1 MSSHVIIL
9 SYLPLLQMNQLQC
22 LEARRPSRDFVLQ
35 QQVFVFRFSKV
46 AEMVLSMIVQVHLQ
60 RLELWTGRAQA
71 CEERKVE
78 EGVVIKHQLFYS
90 VGRLSEMASAS
101 TGFSGNIRV
110 AVTVQETAQR
120 VRIERHTIDKLDSL
134 ESAW

>member
-1 MSSHVIIL
+1 
-9 SYLPLLQMNQLQC
+9 MNQLQG
-22 LEARRPSRDFVLQ
+22 LEAGRPSRDFVLQ
-35 QQVFVFRFSKV
+35 QQVFIFRFSKM

-60 RLELWTGRAQA
+60 RPELWTGCAQA
-71 CEERKVE
+71 CEERKIE
-78 EGVVIKHQLFYS
+78 ERVVIKHQLLYS
-90 VGRLSEMASAS
+90 VGCLSEMASESA
-101 TGFSGNIRV
+101 GFSGNIRM